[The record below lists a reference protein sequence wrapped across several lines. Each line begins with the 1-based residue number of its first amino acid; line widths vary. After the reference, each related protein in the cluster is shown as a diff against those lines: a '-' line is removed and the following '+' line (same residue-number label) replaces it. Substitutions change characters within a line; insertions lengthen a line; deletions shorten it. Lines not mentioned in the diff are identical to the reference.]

1 MKYSS
6 KILLFCLCVVFQT
19 GCSSQAVYTAESFA
33 IDSPFKLKVDD
44 EVDTACE
51 SARRALLGQG
61 YLIESSNS
69 DGIKARKAYKSEDDQ
84 NTFIEMTIVCLPERN
99 GSTLFATGVLSA
111 YALKKSTSSA
121 SVGLSALGSIS
132 LPIGQSAD
140 SLVKVSEETI
150 NDKDFYQRFF
160 AAVEN
165 TLGEMRAG
173 KVAPEPV
180 APEPGPAEPVL
191 PATVAGPE
199 PVPVEVTAPVPPVP
213 APVLAPA
220 APVTV
225 AEPVPQPAAPVVPAP
240 EPLPQPVAPAPEPVP
255 ASVAPIVTAPE
266 ALPPQTAPATA
277 AEPIP
282 QQAAPAPVPPAPV
295 PELAAPAGSPEPVL
309 RQRQDAPAV
318 TPEQS
323 PVAVPAAVPAPAA
336 APAESAPVIA
346 AEPGPDPLQQA
357 PEPAVLEELQPI
369 TVQRARRPVIAP
381 VVLPEPEPTAV
392 QEAPTAAPEKLP
404 PIDPF
409 R

>member
-173 KVAPEPV
+173 KAAPEPV
-180 APEPGPAEPVL
+180 APGPGPAEAVL

-199 PVPVEVTAPVPPVP
+199 PVPVEVAAPVPPVP
-213 APVLAPA
+213 APILAPA
-220 APVTV
+220 APVTA
-225 AEPVPQPAAPVVPAP
+225 AEPV
-240 EPLPQPVAPAPEPVP
+240 PQPVAPAPEPGP
-255 ASVAPIVTAPE
+255 ASIAPIVTAPA

-282 QQAAPAPVPPAPV
+282 QQAAPATVPPAPV
-295 PELAAPAGSPEPVL
+295 PEQVAPAGSPEPVL
-309 RQRQDAPAV
+309 RQRQDVPAV

-323 PVAVPAAVPAPAA
+323 PVEAPAVVPAPP
-336 APAESAPVIA
+336 APAPTASTPVIA
-346 AEPGPDPLQQA
+346 AEPEPAPLQHA
-357 PEPAVLEELQPI
+357 PEPAVLEKLQPI
-369 TVQRARRPVIAP
+369 TVQKARRTVIAP
-381 VVLPEPEPTAV
+381 VVLPEPEPTAA
-392 QEAPTAAPEKLP
+392 QEVPTAASEKLP

>member
-1 MKYSS
+1 MKYGS

-19 GCSSQAVYTAESFA
+19 GCSSQAVYTSESFA
-33 IDSPFKLKVDD
+33 IDSPFKVKLDD

-61 YLIESSNS
+61 YLIETSNS
-69 DGIKARKAYKSEDDQ
+69 EGIKARKAYKSEDDQ

-160 AAVEN
+160 AAVDN

-173 KVAPEPV
+173 KAAPEPV
-180 APEPGPAEPVL
+180 APEPGPAEAVL

-199 PVPVEVTAPVPPVP
+199 SVPVEVAAPVTPVP
-213 APVLAPA
+213 APVPAPT
-220 APVTV
+220 APVTA
-225 AEPVPQPAAPVVPAP
+225 AEPVPQPAAP
-240 EPLPQPVAPAPEPVP
+240 APEPVP
-255 ASVAPIVTAPE
+255 ASIAPIITAPE
-266 ALPPQTAPATA
+266 ALPPQTAPGTA

-282 QQAAPAPVPPAPV
+282 QQAAPATVPPAPV
-295 PELAAPAGSPEPVL
+295 PAQVAPAVSPEPVL

-323 PVAVPAAVPAPAA
+323 PVAAPAAVPPMAPA
-336 APAESAPVIA
+336 PIESAPVIA
-346 AEPGPDPLQQA
+346 AEPGPAPLQRA
-357 PEPAVLEELQPI
+357 PEPPVLEELQPV
-369 TVQRARRPVIAP
+369 TVQKTRRPVVAP
-381 VVLPEPEPTAV
+381 VVLPEPGPTAA